1 MNRAAAILAWISGF
15 GFGIPGV
22 IGLVHFAQH
31 HIVRTFVGLPTYGGG
46 PFESWGLPTSIPLLI
61 GFLTVC
67 AAEVVVGFLLWTGRV
82 EGVWISLAILP
93 VEFFCW
99 IGFALPFGPVLG
111 VARTT
116 VVLMVSAAETSAPPA

>member
-1 MNRAAAILAWISGF
+1 MARAAAIFAWISGL

-22 IGLVHFAQH
+22 IGSVYFAQQH
-31 HIVRTFVGLPTYGGG
+31 TVWTFLGFPTYGGG
-46 PFESWGLPTSIPLLI
+46 LFESVGLPTSILLLM

-67 AAEVVVGFLLWTGRV
+67 AAEVVVGFLLWKGRV
-82 EGVWISLAILP
+82 GGVGISLAILP
-93 VEFFCW
+93 VEFLYW